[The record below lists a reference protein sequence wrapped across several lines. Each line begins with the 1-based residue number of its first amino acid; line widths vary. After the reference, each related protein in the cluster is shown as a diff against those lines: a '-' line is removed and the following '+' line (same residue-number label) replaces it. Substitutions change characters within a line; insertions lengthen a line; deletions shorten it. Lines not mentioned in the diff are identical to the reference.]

1 MNKLFRNNWAD
12 YWARFSDVGLL
23 QGKSANIDS
32 TLLEIEKELG
42 IKLLSG
48 DQLQVIDALE
58 ERLKSVKKRGKTSNA
73 LQTSLFE

>member
-1 MNKLFRNNWAD
+1 MNKIFRNNWVD
-12 YWARFSDVGLL
+12 YWARFSDAALL
-23 QGKSANIDS
+23 QRKSANIDS
-32 TLLEIEKELG
+32 TLLEIEKELD